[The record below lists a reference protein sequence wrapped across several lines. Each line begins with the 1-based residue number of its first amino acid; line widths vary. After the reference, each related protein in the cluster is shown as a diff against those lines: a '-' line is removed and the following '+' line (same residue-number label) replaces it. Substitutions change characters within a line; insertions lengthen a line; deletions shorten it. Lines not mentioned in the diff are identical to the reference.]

1 MIPQT
6 LIQDATRDGLTLA
19 PTETGTLRVHGPK
32 AVIARWAPTLKA
44 HKTDLL
50 AELTKTQPVMVME
63 PTDAE
68 REAIEYAERV
78 AAIRSR
84 GDVPVSYTSTTFCEG
99 CGPVH
104 IFQGA
109 PPHVTACPW
118 CSNRVR
124 GLRIPRPSVS
134 CCDCQHFT
142 PDPIGD
148 GGIGSCAKNGPP
160 QGQMPAYPHGK
171 RQCSDFE
178 SKEPLQ

>member
-1 MIPQT
+1 MTSQT

-19 PTETGTLRVHGPK
+19 PTERGTLRVGGPK
-32 AVIARWAPTLKA
+32 TVIARWAPTLKA

-84 GDVPVSYTSTTFCEG
+84 GDIPASYTSTTFCEG

-109 PPHVTACPW
+109 PSHVTACPW
-118 CSNRVR
+118 CGNRVR
-124 GLRIPRPSVS
+124 GLSIPRPPVS
-134 CCDCQHFT
+134 CATCALWR
-142 PDPIGD
+142 PDPGER
-148 GGIGSCAKNGPP
+148 GALVSCEHAK
-160 QGQMPAYPHGK
+160 ARYPHEG
-171 RQCSDFE
+171 RGCGYWR
-178 SKEPLQ
+178 PTV